1 MAPSLH
7 ATAVLVGAKA
17 LLIRGAPGSGKTS
30 LALRLVALGEAG
42 ASIFVRLVADD
53 RVHLAASGGRL
64 VVSAPAAIAGLAEQR
79 GIGLRPIPFE
89 SAAVIGLVVDLGA
102 ADAARM
108 PEEAA
113 LTASIAGVSLARLP
127 VAAGVDPLPIVAS
140 AISWC
145 RIPAA
150 VLAAPHAGAYR

>member
-1 MAPSLH
+1 MGPSLH

-17 LLIRGAPGSGKTS
+17 VLIRGAPGSGKTS

-113 LTASIAGVSLARLP
+113 LTAS
-127 VAAGVDPLPIVAS
+127 
-140 AISWC
+140 
-145 RIPAA
+145 
-150 VLAAPHAGAYR
+150 